1 MNKLIKN
8 RKGFTLVE
16 LILVLALLSIVMVP
30 LSSFMIVNYKYLNKA
45 NKQIEAQA
53 EAESAVNAIS
63 GILQSA
69 KEAAA
74 RSFVDGNPSQG
85 VERMV
90 FELADGS
97 YTVFQYVDSDSDGSR
112 DAVCAKNTSDI
123 NELIASS
130 EIQATAIA
138 RNVAFFNIELK
149 PDNDDMTKSN
159 MAVITITTT
168 DDDKSQINESTTVKS
183 EIFMRNSKK

>member
-16 LILVLALLSIVMVP
+16 LILVLALLSVVMVP
-30 LSSFMIVNYKYLNKA
+30 LSSFMIGNYKYLNKA
-45 NKQIEAQA
+45 NKQIEAQT
-53 EAESAVNAIS
+53 EAEGAVNAID

-90 FELADGS
+90 FTLADGS
-97 YTVFQYVDSDSDGSR
+97 YTVFQYVDSDSDGRR
-112 DAVCAKNTSDI
+112 DAVCVKNTSDI
-123 NELIASS
+123 NELIDSS
-130 EIQATAIA
+130 EVQVTAKA
-138 RNVAFFNIELK
+138 RNVTFFNIDLK
-149 PDNDDMTKSN
+149 PDNEDMTKSN
-159 MAVITITTT
+159 MVVITITTT

>member
-149 PDNDDMTKSN
+149 PDND
-159 MAVITITTT
+159 
-168 DDDKSQINESTTVKS
+168 
-183 EIFMRNSKK
+183 